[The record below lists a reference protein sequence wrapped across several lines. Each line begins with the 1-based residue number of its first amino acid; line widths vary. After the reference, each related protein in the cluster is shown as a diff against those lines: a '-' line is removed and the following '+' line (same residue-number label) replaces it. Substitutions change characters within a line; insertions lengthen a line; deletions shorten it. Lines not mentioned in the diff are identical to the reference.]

1 MQLTRQQLHEILAEI
16 QPVDSDIMVKAQE
29 RLDNLTKPLGSLGK
43 LETMARRICGIRQ
56 TLTPSVAR
64 KIILTFAGDHG
75 VVAEGVSSVPQ
86 EVTQQMVYNF
96 LSGGA
101 AVNVLARHVGAEV
114 RVVDVGVAV
123 NVAGDGLIS
132 ANVMKGT
139 NNFSKRPAMDVSQA
153 LAAIGVGV
161 ETARQAIADGADIL
175 GSGEMGIG
183 NTTPS
188 SALFASL
195 LSLDVEDVTGRG
207 TGINDAALANKIEV
221 IRQGLAVNA
230 GLMNGPLETL
240 AAVGG
245 LEIGALCG
253 MILESARNRIPV
265 VIDGFISSAGA
276 LVAMKM
282 KKEVL
287 DYCFFSHMSAEQ
299 GHKAFFEE
307 TGLEPILDLHMRLG
321 EGTGA
326 ALAMNLIEAG
336 VKIVNEMATFAEAG
350 VNAEVHLKKNAQR

>member
-1 MQLTRQQLHEILAEI
+1 MQLTQKQLHEVLAEI
-16 QPVDSDIMVKAQE
+16 QPVDVGMMDRAQE
-29 RLDNLTKPLGSLGK
+29 RLDSLTKPLGSLGV
-43 LETMARRICGIRQ
+43 LETMARRLCGISQ
-56 TLTPSVAR
+56 TMTPSVAR

-75 VVAEGVSSVPQ
+75 VVSEGVSSVPQ

-101 AVNVLARHVGAEV
+101 GVNVLARHVGADV
-114 RVVDVGVAV
+114 RVVDVGVAADV
-123 NVAGDGLIS
+123 SADGLIC

-139 NNFSKRPAMDVSQA
+139 ANFTQGPAMDPRQA
-153 LAAIGVGV
+153 LASIAVGM
-161 ETARQAIADGADIL
+161 ETARQAIDDGAEIL

-188 SALFASL
+188 SALFAVL
-195 LSLDVEDVTGRG
+195 LNIDVEDVTGRG
-207 TGINDAALANKIEV
+207 TGIDDKALENKIEV
-221 IRQGLAVNA
+221 IKKGIRSNRH
-230 GLMNGPLETL
+230 LMNGPLETL

-245 LEIGALCG
+245 LEIGAICG

-265 VIDGFISSAGA
+265 VVDGFISSAGA

-299 GHKAFFEE
+299 GHRIFFKE
-307 TGLEPILDLHMRLG
+307 TGLKPILDLDMRLG

-326 ALAMNLIEAG
+326 ALAMNVIEAS
-336 VKIVNEMATFAEAG
+336 VKILTEMATFAEAG
-350 VNAEVHLKKNAQR
+350 VNAEAHLKKNTQ